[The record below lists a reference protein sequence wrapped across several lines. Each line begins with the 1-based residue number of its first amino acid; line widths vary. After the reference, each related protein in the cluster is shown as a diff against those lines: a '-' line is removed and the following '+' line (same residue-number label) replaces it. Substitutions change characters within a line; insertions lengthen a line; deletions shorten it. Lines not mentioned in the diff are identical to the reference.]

1 MTKQRL
7 FGSALPAIPL
17 RPLLIAILC
26 ATPFVSLEAQ
36 DDDHDHDHDH
46 LHFSHPMVTES
57 PSPDTKFRL
66 DYLGIRARDI
76 IDLRESWVRL
86 EGEYAFNRSVSL
98 AIVTPYIWRTAP
110 AAERANGIGNVEV
123 SLKAASL
130 ALGERDILLGGG
142 LSAELPTGSDTNGIG
157 SGRLVE
163 LEPFVDAGYKRKSLE
178 LVGFVTLSTTIRR
191 HVDEEAERNLTL
203 DFSALYQF
211 HPRLEGLIEV
221 TSERALVGEESG
233 SQQTFLAPGLKV
245 YPFPNRQFMF
255 GASIELGTGTAQ
267 DTRAL
272 LLSA

>member
-1 MTKQRL
+1 MPAGSYIPRRPSMSHHSL
-7 FGSALPAIPL
+7 FGGAPRAAHLRGFLIIAVLQLLPFADL
-17 RPLLIAILC
+17 M
-26 ATPFVSLEAQ
+26 SQEH
-36 DDDHDHDHDH
+36 DDHDHDHDH

-98 AIVTPYIWRTAP
+98 AIVTPYIWRTGP

-157 SGRLVE
+157 SG
-163 LEPFVDAGYKRKSLE
+163 
-178 LVGFVTLSTTIRR
+178 
-191 HVDEEAERNLTL
+191 
-203 DFSALYQF
+203 
-211 HPRLEGLIEV
+211 
-221 TSERALVGEESG
+221 
-233 SQQTFLAPGLKV
+233 
-245 YPFPNRQFMF
+245 
-255 GASIELGTGTAQ
+255 
-267 DTRAL
+267 
-272 LLSA
+272 